1 MSVLTYY
8 PLDDSKPV
16 VHVAGIPGQGWRTLV
31 NRLAEDEADEDN
43 YSVIELFGPDED
55 YVEAVTYK
63 GEVIGTLDDQP
74 RYDISEYETFD
85 QMELREAR
93 EEAERDAQAE
103 YALEDRLEARR
114 AAE

>member
-1 MSVLTYY
+1 MSGILTYY

-16 VHVAGIPGQGWRTLV
+16 LHIAGIPGQGWRTLV

-43 YSVIELFGPDED
+43 FGTLELWGPDED

-74 RYDISEYETFD
+74 RYDISEYETWD

-93 EEAERDAQAE
+93 EEAGRDSYYDMLREERK
-103 YALEDRLEARR
+103 LRG

>member
-1 MSVLTYY
+1 MGTLTFH
-8 PLDDSKPV
+8 PLDPNRPV

-43 YSVIELFGPDED
+43 FDTRELWHPGGD
-55 YVEAVTYK
+55 YIEAVTYK

-74 RYDISEYETFD
+74 RYDISEYETYD
-85 QMELREAR
+85 QMELREAER
-93 EEAERDAQAE
+93 EAQREAKWEM
-103 YALEDRLEARR
+103 DRELKG

>member
-31 NRLAEDEADEDN
+31 NRLAEDEADEDHF
-43 YSVIELFGPDED
+43 SVVELFGPDED

-93 EEAERDAQAE
+93 EEAEREFNYEA
-103 YALEDRLEARR
+103 RLDARR